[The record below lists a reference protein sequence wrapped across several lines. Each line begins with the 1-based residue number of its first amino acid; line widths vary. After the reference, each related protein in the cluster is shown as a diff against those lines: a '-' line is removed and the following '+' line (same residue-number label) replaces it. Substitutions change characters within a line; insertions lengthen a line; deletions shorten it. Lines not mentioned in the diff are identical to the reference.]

1 MNVLVPDSQRR
12 TLDELVDRLDL
23 SAGESA
29 SKRSAFW
36 IMLTLSAVIAASGV
50 AGDSTATVIGAM
62 IVAPLSVPI
71 LGVGLGIATAQGRL
85 IVRSLLL
92 VLLGIVLVVAIGF
105 VVSQLLPNP
114 TNVLSNSQVVGR
126 TSPKL
131 MDLTAAL
138 ATGLVGVIAI
148 TRRDVGDVLPG
159 VAIAISLVPPLAVVG
174 VCLGSGAPGLALGAF
189 VLFASNMVAM
199 IVTATVV
206 LVVVGYARE
215 AGAGEARRGRAYAV
229 LVTGLI
235 IVAVPMVVNSLSSL
249 WAGQIADAARI
260 WLGDESVS
268 QVTDVSLQQRTA
280 LVHVLSPEKLPPV
293 DELQSAVD
301 DLVPWHPEV
310 VIVHTYGGRF
320 SE

>member
-1 MNVLVPDSQRR
+1 MDVLVPDSQRR

-23 SAGESA
+23 STGESA

-71 LGVGLGIATAQGRL
+71 LGVGLGIATGRGKL

-92 VLLGIVLVVAIGF
+92 VLVGIVLVVAIGF

-114 TNVLSNSQVVGR
+114 TNVLTNSQVVGR

-138 ATGLVGVIAI
+138 ATGLVGVIAM

-159 VAIAISLVPPLAVVG
+159 VAIAISLVPPLVVVG
-174 VCLGSGAPGLALGAF
+174 VCFGSGAPGLALGAF

-229 LVTGLI
+229 LATALI
-235 IVAVPMVVNSLSSL
+235 IVAIPMVVNSLSSL
-249 WAGQIADAARI
+249 WAGQIADATAI
-260 WLGDESVS
+260 WLGDESSS
-268 QVTDVSLQQRTA
+268 QVTDVSLQQNTA
-280 LVHVLSPEKLPPV
+280 TIHVLTPDGLPPV
-293 DELQSAVD
+293 DELQKAVD

-310 VIVHTYGGRF
+310 VVVHTVGGRVT
-320 SE
+320 E